1 MFPASSSELRELH
14 NALRANISYH
24 MVGTNWL
31 RFLGFMS
38 SHVHSYNILILILCS
53 LGVGHF
59 SKMYFDICLDHS
71 QVPTKICL
79 VHLRNNNM
87 TGGPNEKSVEPID
100 Q

>member
-1 MFPASSSELRELH
+1 MP
-14 NALRANISYH
+14 I
-24 MVGTNWL
+24 GTNWL

-53 LGVGHF
+53 LSVGHL
-59 SKMYFDICLDHS
+59 SKLYFDICLDHS
-71 QVPTKICL
+71 QAPTKICL

-87 TGGPNEKSVEPID
+87 NGGPNEKSFEPID